1 MMRYWLFC
9 IFAVCRI
16 NAAEPAAPAVEPFDL
31 RLPTENNNLFN
42 GSPEKFYMYV
52 DRTFEGVASKPW
64 EGGAFGFVRT
74 PVKVN
79 DKVILR
85 QFHEGI
91 DIAPV
96 KRDKAGNPLDLVS
109 SIADGTVVHTSP
121 VAGRSN
127 YGKYVVV
134 AHEWESSR
142 VFSLYAHLAD
152 VSCKPGD
159 PVKAGG
165 LLGRMGYTGAGINRT
180 RAHLHLELGLMLSA
194 RYDDWH
200 ASTGKG
206 INHHG
211 IYNGMNFAGAD
222 PAAFFLGRRKNPQ
235 LRFSE
240 FVANTPVY
248 FKVAVPAAQTP
259 ELLERYPWLRPASAA
274 PEDTSTPPPS
284 WEISFSA
291 TGLPTRIAPGQRKV
305 DSPVIT
311 QIRPGDVPHRFLTRY
326 LVNGEGSTAT
336 LSNGAIDLVNLLT
349 GNFPAQPAKP
359 AHRPAGADPA
369 TAGRRE
375 GSRTRPP
382 G

>member
-1 MMRYWLFC
+1 MRCWLPLFLT
-9 IFAVCRI
+9 ALRI
-16 NAAEPAAPAVEPFDL
+16 HAAEPAPAAAEPVDL
-31 RLPTENNNLFN
+31 RLPTENRYLFE
-42 GSPEKFYMYV
+42 GQPEKFYMWV
-52 DRTFEGVASKPW
+52 DRTFEGVATKPW
-64 EGGAFGFVRT
+64 EGGSFGFVRT

-79 DKVILR
+79 GKVVLR

-109 SIADGTVVHTSP
+109 SIADGMVVHTSP

-134 AHEWESSR
+134 AHDWDGSK

-152 VSCKPGD
+152 ITCKPGD

-180 RAHLHLELGLMLSA
+180 RAHVHLELALMLSS
-194 RYDDWH
+194 RYDDWGS
-200 ASTGKG
+200 ATGKG

-211 IYNGMNFAGAD
+211 NYNGMNLAGAD
-222 PAAFFLGRRKNPQ
+222 VAGYFLARQKTPG

-240 FVANTPVY
+240 FVTSTPVY
-248 FKVAVPAAQTP
+248 FKVAVPASPTP
-259 ELLERYPWLRPASAA
+259 DLLTRYPWLKQASAA
-274 PEDTSTPPPS
+274 SQQPADSPAS

-291 TGLPTRIAPGQRKV
+291 TGLPTRITPSLRKV
-305 DSPVIT
+305 EAPVIT
-311 QIRPGDVPHRFLTRY
+311 QVRPSDIPHRFLTRY

-336 LSNGAIDLVNLLT
+336 LSNGALELVNLLT
-349 GNFPAQPAKP
+349 GSFPAQPPAPAPPAKP
-359 AHRPAGADPA
+359 EHPASAA
-369 TAGRRE
+369 R
-375 GSRTRPP
+375 
-382 G
+382 

>member
-1 MMRYWLFC
+1 MMRYWLLC
-9 IFAVCRI
+9 LLALAPIR
-16 NAAEPAAPAVEPFDL
+16 AAEPAPPAAEPVDL
-31 RLPTENNNLFN
+31 RLPTENQNLLN
-42 GSPEKFYMYV
+42 GRPEKFYMYV
-52 DRTFEGVASKPW
+52 DRNFEGVATKPW
-64 EGGAFGFVRT
+64 EGGSFGFVRT

-79 DKVILR
+79 GKVILR

-121 VAGRSN
+121 IAGRSN

-134 AHEWESSR
+134 AHDWDNSR

-152 VSCKPGD
+152 ISCKPGD

-165 LLGRMGYTGAGINRT
+165 LLGRMGYTGVGINRT
-180 RAHLHLELGLMLSA
+180 RAHVHLELALMLSS
-194 RYDDWH
+194 RYDDWNTT
-200 ASTGKG
+200 TGKG
-206 INHHG
+206 LNLHG

-222 PAAFFLGRRKNPQ
+222 AAAFFLARQKNPQ

-240 FVANTPVY
+240 FVTNTPVY
-248 FKVAVPAAQTP
+248 FKVAVPATQTP
-259 ELLERYPWLRPASAA
+259 ELLVRYPWLRQSPPNPADVSA
-274 PEDTSTPPPS
+274 PPPS

-305 DSPVIT
+305 EAPVIT
-311 QIRPGDVPHRFLTRY
+311 QVRPGDVPHRFLTRY

-336 LSNGAIDLVNLLT
+336 LARGGLDLVNLLT
-349 GNFPAQPAKP
+349 GNFAARPAPPAQPDPP
-359 AHRPAGADPA
+359 ASAAR
-369 TAGRRE
+369 
-375 GSRTRPP
+375 
-382 G
+382 